1 MKSIFKKVEKEKKEN
16 YLILIDSLICK
27 IENIIN
33 NSKNNFEKTKNE
45 YQNIFI
51 SEEKINIINDMFQ
64 SYIEDLESEKLNIE
78 KFKSE
83 ILEFATI

>member
-1 MKSIFKKVEKEKKEN
+1 MFK
-16 YLILIDSLICK
+16 
-27 IENIIN
+27 
-33 NSKNNFEKTKNE
+33 
-45 YQNIFI
+45 
-51 SEEKINIINDMFQ
+51 

>member
-1 MKSIFKKVEKEKKEN
+1 M
-16 YLILIDSLICK
+16 ILIDSLISK
-27 IENIIN
+27 IENIILD
-33 NSKNNFEKTKNE
+33 SKNNFEKTKCKS
-45 YQNIFI
+45 QNIFI

-83 ILEFATI
+83 ILEFDTI

>member
-1 MKSIFKKVEKEKKEN
+1 
-16 YLILIDSLICK
+16 
-27 IENIIN
+27 
-33 NSKNNFEKTKNE
+33 
-45 YQNIFI
+45 
-51 SEEKINIINDMFQ
+51 MFQ

>member
-1 MKSIFKKVEKEKKEN
+1 MVQKKQN
-16 YLILIDSLICK
+16 YLILIDSLIPK

-33 NSKNNFEKTKNE
+33 NSKNNFEKTKKAS
-45 YQNIFI
+45 QNIFI

-78 KFKSE
+78 KFKIE
-83 ILEFATI
+83 IIEFDTI